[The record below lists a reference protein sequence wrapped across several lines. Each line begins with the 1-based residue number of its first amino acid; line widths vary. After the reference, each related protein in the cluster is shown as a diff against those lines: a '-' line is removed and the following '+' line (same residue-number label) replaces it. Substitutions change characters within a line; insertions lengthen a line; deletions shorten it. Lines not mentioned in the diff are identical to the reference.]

1 MITRLGFSRDAMDRI
16 SNHKDGR
23 VRDVYDRH
31 GYEREDTAIMAAVA
45 RHITGIVEGTAA
57 NNVVRTQ
64 VARGAASAESD
75 RRADMPAGPATF
87 ASERA
92 GTFGSAASLTTSRAG
107 RRCP

>member
-1 MITRLGFSRDAMDRI
+1 MDRI

-57 NNVVRTQ
+57 NNVVRL
-64 VARGAASAESD
+64 R
-75 RRADMPAGPATF
+75 
-87 ASERA
+87 
-92 GTFGSAASLTTSRAG
+92 
-107 RRCP
+107 